1 MDNTTHYK
9 LKKPAATDF
18 YNIQDHNDN
27 MNIIDAE
34 LNKLEIGKA
43 PSGHGLGTYAPGIT
57 NESML
62 EAMKRGCGFYQV
74 QRAADTPSTS
84 QSWISLLQTSRGTVD
99 GKSTGFQIAAFDYYK
114 NNPQMW
120 FRIIYENDP
129 SVWNEIIHTG
139 NLPNYANT
147 RMQTNSYVGTG
158 VGGESAPNRLTFGF
172 VPKLVIISA
181 PANEGGKIIAINGQ
195 SSVELVDCG
204 AANVDTSN
212 IANIYLTWSGK
223 SVSWYVT
230 YGSNNEKRSTYQ
242 LNRSGVTYHWVAFG

>member
-27 MNIIDAE
+27 MDIVDAE
-34 LNKLEIGKA
+34 LKKLNDGKA
-43 PSGHGLGTYAPGIT
+43 PSGHGLGGIPDPNAKT
-57 NESML
+57 TFRSV
-62 EAMKRGCGFYQV
+62 MKKGCGFYQV
-74 QRAADTPSTS
+74 NDAEDNPVGRNGWMSMLQFPRIATANSETGVQLVAAD
-84 QSWISLLQTSRGTVD
+84 D
-99 GKSTGFQIAAFDYYK
+99 EA
-114 NNPQMW
+114 NPQMW
-120 FRIIYENDP
+120 IRAMQMGTVGKWY
-129 SVWNEIIHTG
+129 EIIHTG

-147 RMQTNSYVGTG
+147 RIQSNSYVGTG
-158 VGGESAPNRLTFGF
+158 VGGESVPNRLTFEF
-172 VPKLVIISA
+172 VPKLVIVSA

-223 SVSWYVT
+223 TVSWYVT